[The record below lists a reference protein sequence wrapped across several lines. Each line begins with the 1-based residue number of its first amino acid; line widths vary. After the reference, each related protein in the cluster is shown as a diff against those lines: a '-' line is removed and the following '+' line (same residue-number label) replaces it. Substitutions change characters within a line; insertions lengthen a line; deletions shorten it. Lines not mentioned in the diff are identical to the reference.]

1 MSSIVVICI
10 VVICIG
16 AVLLALAAGGWARYG
31 RRRLRA
37 PFGAEVGSVAEEYDG
52 PRAVDRELRRRRNLN
67 DGLLLRTIS
76 APDRAAYARSWS
88 RLQHEFPGSPAAA
101 LSDAERLVAQ
111 LLDARGYPG
120 VDLADQLALLSVEH
134 PVCWRATAARSNSA
148 DMPER
153 IPPRRRRTSCAR
165 PWRPATRWSPNSWR
179 TPARRG
185 PGDGRVEAARV
196 SPVVDR
202 WAHWRTAL
210 APSGRVRSADA
221 GGARGGWSRGVTP
234 KTMGPAMGV
243 GAG

>member
-134 PVCWRATAARSNSA
+134 PGVLAGYRRAQQLSRHARTDPAA
-148 DMPER
+148 
-153 IPPRRRRTSCAR
+153 
-165 PWRPATRWSPNSWR
+165 ATTHELRQ
-179 TPARRG
+179 
-185 PGDGRVEAARV
+185 
-196 SPVVDR
+196 
-202 WAHWRTAL
+202 AL
-210 APSGRVRSADA
+210 ASCHAVVTELLADPGPSRTR
-221 GGARGGWSRGVTP
+221 
-234 KTMGPAMGV
+234 
-243 GAG
+243 